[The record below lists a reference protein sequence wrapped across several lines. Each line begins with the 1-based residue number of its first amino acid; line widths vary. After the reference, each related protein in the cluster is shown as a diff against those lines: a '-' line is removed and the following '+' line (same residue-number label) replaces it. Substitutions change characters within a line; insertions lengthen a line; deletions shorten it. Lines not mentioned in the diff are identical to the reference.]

1 MVCTYAIAHAPPR
14 RHRDGVVVT
23 TNQDDVGAGMAVTA
37 VTIVHSRR
45 SVGPAAPRLSLDERG
60 QEATRDLAEEGPVAT
75 LEL

>member
-1 MVCTYAIAHAPPR
+1 MVCTYATAHAPPR
-14 RHRDGVVVT
+14 RRRRT

-37 VTIVHSRR
+37 VTIVHNRR
-45 SVGPAAPRLSLDERG
+45 SVGPAAPRPSLDERG